1 MKSLSGRNSV
11 IVAATLFSMF
21 FGAGN
26 LILPP
31 LVGAYAGGASLV
43 AGAGFMISSIGLPI
57 LGVVASALSGSLA
70 DLASRVSEK
79 FSYLYVMLIYLT
91 IGPFLAIPRTSSTS
105 FEMLVPLLPEGTDV
119 MMVSICFS
127 VVFFTVAFILALHPN
142 KLVDILGK
150 VSAPALIVLIVVLV
164 GAAVLM
170 PSASALPV
178 RAPYG
183 SDAAIHGFVAGYQTM
198 DLLAALNFGLV
209 IAMNIRELGVTDSRD
224 VAREIVRSGVL
235 AGLLMAAIYM
245 GLTYVGATTAQLA
258 PEATN
263 GALLLVVS
271 AQDHFGVMGNVL
283 VAAIFL
289 IACLNVCISLISCCS
304 EYFSETFPKVSYR
317 RWAIMFTVFS
327 CVVSNVGLSKIIAF
341 SVPLLSCLYPIS
353 IVLVLLGLISKQV
366 DKYPAIWK
374 TSVLTAV
381 FFGVVC
387 SVRATFSPH
396 TVLPIIDSLPG
407 AEFDLSWVVPVF
419 LSIVVGWI
427 ISCVQQHKAAGTVK

>member
-1 MKSLSGRNSV
+1 MKSLSGRNSI

-31 LVGAYAGGASLV
+31 LVGAYAGDVSLI
-43 AGAGFMISSIGLPI
+43 AGAGFMISAIGLPI

-70 DLASRVSEK
+70 EIASRVSEK

-105 FEMLVPLLPEGTDV
+105 FEMLVPLLPEDTNILL
-119 MMVSICFS
+119 VSVCFS
-127 VVFFTVAFILALHPN
+127 VAFFAVAFTLALHPN
-142 KLVDILGK
+142 KLVDVLGK
-150 VSAPALIVLIVVLV
+150 VSAPALIALIVVLV
-164 GAAVLM
+164 GAAILAPTAPAM
-170 PSASALPV
+170 PV
-178 RAPYG
+178 RAPYE
-183 SDAAIHGFVAGYQTM
+183 SDAMIEGFVAGYQTM

-209 IAMNIRELGVTDSRD
+209 IAMNIRELGVTDSHD
-224 VAREIVRSGVL
+224 VAREIVRSGIL
-235 AGLLMAAIYM
+235 AGLLMFAIYM
-245 GLTYVGATTAQLA
+245 GLTYVGTTTATLV
-258 PEATN
+258 PDATN
-263 GALLLVVS
+263 GAVLLVAS

-317 RWAIMFTVFS
+317 SWAVLFTVFS

-341 SVPLLSCLYPIS
+341 SVPLLSALYPIS
-353 IVLVLLGLISKQV
+353 IVLVLFGLVSKQV

-374 TSVLTAV
+374 TAVLTAV
-381 FFGVVC
+381 FFGVVT
-387 SVRATFSPH
+387 SARATFAPKA
-396 TVLPIIDSLPG
+396 VLPLIDSLPG
-407 AEFDLSWVVPVF
+407 AEFGLAWVLPV
-419 LSIVVGWI
+419 LVSIVVGWL
-427 ISCVQQHKAAGTVK
+427 ISYVSQRKQQA

>member
-1 MKSLSGRNSV
+1 MKSLSGRNSI

-31 LVGAYAGGASLV
+31 LVGAYAGDVSLI
-43 AGAGFMISSIGLPI
+43 AGAGFMISAIGLPI

-70 DLASRVSEK
+70 EIASRVSEK

-105 FEMLVPLLPEGTDV
+105 FEMLVPLLPEDTNILL
-119 MMVSICFS
+119 VSVCFS
-127 VVFFTVAFILALHPN
+127 VAFFAVAFTLALHPN
-142 KLVDILGK
+142 KLVDVLGK
-150 VSAPALIVLIVVLV
+150 VSAPALIALIVVLV
-164 GAAVLM
+164 GAAILAPTAPAM
-170 PSASALPV
+170 PV
-178 RAPYG
+178 RAPYE
-183 SDAAIHGFVAGYQTM
+183 SDAMIEGFVAGYQTM

-209 IAMNIRELGVTDSRD
+209 IAMNIRELGVTDSHD
-224 VAREIVRSGVL
+224 VAREIVRSGIL
-235 AGLLMAAIYM
+235 AGLLMFAIYM
-245 GLTYVGATTAQLA
+245 GLTYVGTTTATLV
-258 PEATN
+258 PDATN
-263 GALLLVVS
+263 GAVLLVAS

-317 RWAIMFTVFS
+317 SWAVLFTVFS

-341 SVPLLSCLYPIS
+341 SVPLLSALYPIS
-353 IVLVLLGLISKQV
+353 IVLVLFGLVSKQV

-374 TSVLTAV
+374 TAVLTAV
-381 FFGVVC
+381 FFGVVT
-387 SVRATFSPH
+387 SARATFAPQA
-396 TVLPIIDSLPG
+396 VLPLIDSLPG
-407 AEFDLSWVVPVF
+407 AEFGLAWVLPV
-419 LSIVVGWI
+419 LVSIVVGWL
-427 ISCVQQHKAAGTVK
+427 ISYVSQRKQQA